1 MNPYMDNILENA
13 GSYAVYGKAL
23 GDKMRKDVVYGT
35 DPWPKAAGGVPGIV
49 GKDGEFDTRTS
60 RIEQLRGE
68 IASLEKQI
76 KDYDTEAEMGK
87 YKFLYDADP
96 STYTAYQQNKRTA
109 EQTEK
114 IRKATEDAT
123 KQSNAQNQWNNL
135 TDKREVA
142 EWALRSAKNKFD
154 EAERTQN
161 VAGMK
166 EARDEIER
174 YTRAVGSIDGQ
185 MDKIRAKF
193 MKDLDISD
201 EGATDVD
208 MSGYDSRIGNSVV
221 DESLSK
227 DIAELKGRLD
237 TGRKAKYS
245 KEEIAAVAAEANAML
260 PELRQRVEQSNMGDT
275 QKASL
280 ISTLDELDMAANN
293 WRGTGANKPK
303 KETTPEEAKAAAEK
317 AVFNADGKMKNPA
330 QLAKLGAKT
339 LRAYQTKYGW
349 NLKDGIDRADRDGNK

>member
-1 MNPYMDNILENA
+1 MNPYMDKILEDA

-23 GDKMRKDVVYGT
+23 GDNMRKDVEYGT
-35 DPWPKAAGGVPGIV
+35 DPWKKASGAIPEIAGV
-49 GKDGEFDTRTS
+49 DRNFSSRS
-60 RIEQLRGE
+60 ARIEELNRQ
-68 IASLEKQI
+68 IAELESKL
-76 KDYDTEAEMGK
+76 KGHDVESEMGK
-87 YKFLYDADP
+87 YKFVFDADP
-96 STYTAYQQNKRTA
+96 SAYMTHQQNKRTA

-114 IRKATEDAT
+114 IRKATEAAT

-174 YTRAVGSIDGQ
+174 YTRAVGNIDNQ
-185 MDKIRAKF
+185 MEKIRSKF
-193 MKDLDISD
+193 MKDLEISD
-201 EGATDVD
+201 EGAADVD
-208 MSGYDSRIGNSVV
+208 MSGYDSRIGNSVT

-245 KEEIAAVAAEANAML
+245 KEEIAAVAAEANARL
-260 PELRQRVEQSNMGDT
+260 PELRQRVEESNMGDT

-280 ISTLDELDMAANN
+280 ISTLDELDKAANN

-303 KETTPEEAKAAAEK
+303 KKTTPEEAKAAAEK
-317 AVFNADGKMKNPA
+317 AVFNTDGSM
-330 QLAKLGAKT
+330 
-339 LRAYQTKYGW
+339 
-349 NLKDGIDRADRDGNK
+349 